1 MDMEPGLSEV
11 RRRARYHALR
21 GGPPAQVAQ
30 GVARTRRFLVLIF
43 QLVVLAFLALR
54 GFPATRLL
62 VHGGICLF
70 YLAAC
75 RYPAGPITERV
86 KMRVLSFGLL
96 SYGAWLAN
104 TGGLCSPLLPMG
116 LGMLLPAMLIF
127 ETPRQKLAFGAA
139 AVAVLIAVGLISLW
153 PAGALVAPLA
163 PHGGHASLEF
173 VALAAGSV
181 LVTAAQVS
189 MFWGYIAAAYDK
201 VALELG
207 TRREEL
213 CSLGEDRTREIEG
226 AAAMLAHEMKNPLAS
241 IKCLSAHLARRCSL
255 DDKTVERLE
264 VVSSEAV
271 RLESIVDGFLSL
283 SRGLGELVVKRER
296 LVEIVQGLLLLLDVR
311 ANQAGVSLELL
322 APADLEAEVDAR
334 KIQRALFCLLMN
346 AVQASP
352 AGQAVTIDVRAGG
365 TPSGAQVQIRV
376 VDRGEGMSG
385 EVLERLQRPPF
396 TTRPDGAGL
405 GVAVA
410 RTLVEQ
416 HGGRLLYQSTPG
428 QGTTAIIELP
438 QRQQAREPA
447 PRLVPDALRARSGIG

>member
-1 MDMEPGLSEV
+1 MTPQMIFLLSTGWYSVHKVCLADGGWSPGSRKYGGARAITPLPGID
-11 RRRARYHALR
+11 RRRTGLGYGSAA
-21 GGPPAQVAQ
+21 
-30 GVARTRRFLVLIF
+30 TRRFLILIF

-54 GFPATRLL
+54 GFPGARLL

-75 RYPAGPITERV
+75 RYPAGPITERI
-86 KMRVLSFGLL
+86 KMRVLTLGLL

-127 ETPRQKLAFGAA
+127 ETSRQKLAFGAGA
-139 AVAVLIAVGLISLW
+139 LGVLVAVGLVSLW

-189 MFWGYIAAAYDK
+189 MFWGYIATAYDK
-201 VALELG
+201 VAVELG

-213 CSLGEDRTREIEG
+213 CSLGEDRTRELEG

-264 VVSSEAV
+264 VVSSEAD
-271 RLESIVDGFLSL
+271 RLESIVDGFVSL
-283 SRGLGELVVKRER
+283 SRGLGELVVSRER
-296 LVEIVQGLLLLLDVR
+296 VFEIANGLMQLLDMR
-311 ANQAGVSLELL
+311 ANQGGRDAG
-322 APADLEAEVDAR
+322 AARPPPTWKAEVERPEDPAR
-334 KIQRALFCLLMN
+334 
-346 AVQASP
+346 AVLP
-352 AGQAVTIDVRAGG
+352 GD
-365 TPSGAQVQIRV
+365 
-376 VDRGEGMSG
+376 
-385 EVLERLQRPPF
+385 ER
-396 TTRPDGAGL
+396 GAGFAA
-405 GVAVA
+405 GA
-410 RTLVEQ
+410 
-416 HGGRLLYQSTPG
+416 GRDHRNPG
-428 QGTTAIIELP
+428 RGLAAQCAG
-438 QRQQAREPA
+438 
-447 PRLVPDALRARSGIG
+447 PDPGHRSR